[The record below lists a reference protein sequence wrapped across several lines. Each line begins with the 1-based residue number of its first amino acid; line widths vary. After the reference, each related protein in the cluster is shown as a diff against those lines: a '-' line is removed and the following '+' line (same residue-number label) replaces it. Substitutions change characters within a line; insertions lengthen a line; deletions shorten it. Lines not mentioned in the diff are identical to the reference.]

1 MQRDENKKALM
12 IFLLSKFYFKLVV
25 LLINFKF
32 LNSTKIYF
40 KRLIFEVI
48 ETEVDYLF
56 WLFILVECIIRMQFD
71 LILFRN

>member
-56 WLFILVECIIRMQFD
+56 
-71 LILFRN
+71 